1 MTARCLVISHL
12 AVLLAASALAV
23 SPSAAQ
29 DHTTHSGHPSTPA
42 ATNDSAFR
50 ALQQRGR
57 RTMGVDQYASR
68 HRFEDLRDGGR
79 IELQMIEADS
89 AAVAQIRVHLQEI
102 ERDFREGRFTTPEA
116 THAMTVPGTAVMAR
130 KQDRISYS
138 YRELPKGG
146 EVRIRTR
153 DRDALRAV
161 REFLAFQRSDHRA
174 GH

>member
-1 MTARCLVISHL
+1 MTARRLVVSRL
-12 AVLLAASALAV
+12 ALLLAASALAV

-29 DHTTHSGHPSTPA
+29 DHTNHSGHPAAPA

-57 RTMGVDQYASR
+57 GTMGVDQYASR

-79 IELQMIEADS
+79 IELQMREADS
-89 AAVAQIRVHLQEI
+89 AAVAQIRSHLQEI

-116 THAMTVPGTAVMAR
+116 THEMTVPGTEVMGR
-130 KQDRISYS
+130 KRDRITYT

-153 DRDALRAV
+153 DREALAAI
-161 REFLAFQRSDHRA
+161 REFLAFQRSDHRT